1 MEYKI
6 IASDLDGTLLNKQER
21 VSPENY
27 QALERLHALGVHFV
41 PASGRSFE
49 EMPAELRDS
58 PLIRYYIGSDGS
70 TIYDKQTGITHQLAM
85 PQPVGHFVLD
95 KLASYPVNMM
105 IHANN
110 RSYVDAARHNEAD
123 YRRNNYNDSWVR
135 FVFATNKPVEN
146 FKAFAYG
153 LENIEMFCVFFEN
166 YADLLEC
173 KAFFEGQPD
182 LLVAQSNK
190 YNLEIIS
197 KNAGKGNALM
207 VLADLLGI
215 DRAATIAVG
224 DSTND
229 MTMVRQAGLGLAME
243 NAVDELK
250 AAADQ
255 VICDNEHHSAKYI
268 LEHFILKTPR

>member
-1 MEYKI
+1 
-6 IASDLDGTLLNKQER
+6 
-21 VSPENY
+21 
-27 QALERLHALGVHFV
+27 
-41 PASGRSFE
+41 
-49 EMPAELRDS
+49 
-58 PLIRYYIGSDGS
+58 
-70 TIYDKQTGITHQLAM
+70 
-85 PQPVGHFVLD
+85 
-95 KLASYPVNMM
+95 
-105 IHANN
+105 
-110 RSYVDAARHNEAD
+110 
-123 YRRNNYNDSWVR
+123 
-135 FVFATNKPVEN
+135 
-146 FKAFAYG
+146 
-153 LENIEMFCVFFEN
+153 MFCVFFEN

-215 DRAATIAVG
+215 DRAVTIAVG

>member
-1 MEYKI
+1 MQYKI
-6 IASDLDGTLLNKQER
+6 IASDLDGTLLNQKEGI
-21 VSPENY
+21 SPENY
-27 QALERLHALGVHFV
+27 QALERLQELGVLFV
-41 PASGRSFE
+41 PASGRSFW
-49 EMPAELRDS
+49 EMPEELKVC
-58 PLIRYYIGSDGS
+58 PHIRYYIGSDGS

-85 PQPVGHFVLD
+85 PQPVGHFVLN
-95 KLASYPVNMM
+95 KLFTYPTNMM
-105 IHANN
+105 IHAHN
-110 RSYVDAARHNEAD
+110 RSYVDAARHDEAD
-123 YRRNNYNDSWVR
+123 YRKNNYNDSWVR
-135 FVFATNKPVEN
+135 FVFATNQPVEN
-146 FKAFAYG
+146 FKAFAYD
-153 LENIEMFCVFFEN
+153 LENIEMFCAFFEN

-173 KAFFEGQPD
+173 KAFFEAQPD

-207 VLADLLGI
+207 ALADLLGI

-229 MTMVRQAGLGLAME
+229 MTMIRQAGLGLAMK
-243 NAVDELK
+243 NAVEELK